1 MYRCKKFMLF
11 SLLVVTV
18 FAFSGAA
25 EAKVK
30 MIFGGSDAV
39 GSLLDRSNKL
49 FCEELQKR
57 SGGEIEVSFYPAD
70 QLGGDIE
77 QIQSTMAGTQHI
89 YGDVLVW
96 LANWMTDF
104 NVLGWGFTF
113 RDKAHFSKFL
123 ASDLYKNM
131 IADFEKQYKVK
142 ILGGVPTQP
151 RILFSKKP
159 VGSIDDMQNV
169 KMRVPEIE
177 SYLRLWEAIG
187 TRPTRVTWSEVYM
200 ALRQGVI
207 DACEGP
213 VSAAYAAKFHE
224 PARNVTVT
232 RHLMSS
238 YFIMMN
244 GPMYDSLSPELKQ
257 KTQEAA
263 KVALDYM
270 EKESDQETEKDL
282 NKMEAEGAKVV
293 RSIDVTPWQKKVQDA
308 TAAMEAKGLWKKGL
322 YDKIQNIR

>member
-1 MYRCKKFMLF
+1 MYRCKQLILVFL
-11 SLLVVTV
+11 LLVLV
-18 FAFSGAA
+18 FAFSGEAD
-25 EAKVK
+25 AKVK

-57 SGGEIEVSFYPAD
+57 SNGEIEVSFYPAD

-104 NVLGWGFTF
+104 NILGWGFTF
-113 RDKAHFSKFL
+113 RDKDHFSKFL

-131 IADFEKQYKVK
+131 VADFEKQYKVK
-142 ILGGVPTQP
+142 ILGGIPTQP
-151 RILFSKKP
+151 RVLFSKKP
-159 VGSIDDMQNV
+159 VGSLKDIENI

-200 ALRQGVI
+200 ALKQGVI

-224 PARNVTVT
+224 AARNVTVT
-232 RHLMSS
+232 RHLMST
-238 YFIMMN
+238 YFLMMN
-244 GPMYDSLSPELKQ
+244 GAMYDSLGPQLKQ
-257 KTQEAA
+257 KAQEAA
-263 KVALDYM
+263 NAALQYM
-270 EKESDQETEKDL
+270 EKESDKETEKDL
-282 NKMEAEGAKVV
+282 NKMESEGAKVV
-293 RSIDVTPWQKKVQDA
+293 RSIDVKPWQKRVQSA
-308 TAAMEAKGLWKKGL
+308 TATMEEKGLWRKGL
-322 YDKIQNIR
+322 YDEIQRIR